1 MNEIENN
8 VRVLEQKVEVLEELL
23 EHYERELG
31 RVSASLSENSE
42 RLNYVVAML
51 SDWSTTPHSEVSVYN
66 AKTV

>member
-1 MNEIENN
+1 MSEIENN

-23 EHYERELG
+23 EHYERELD